1 MCPHSVRGYS
11 LSGSI
16 TPENMILAVSSTLMR
31 RGRLFQRLVSLG
43 AGTGIH
49 SMLAASPALAAD
61 LRRHDNTFLVGSSIR
76 AEARQLRRH

>member
-1 MCPHSVRGYS
+1 
-11 LSGSI
+11 
-16 TPENMILAVSSTLMR
+16 MILAVSSTLMR
-31 RGRLFQRLVSLG
+31 RGRLFRRLVSLG